1 MNLKILTPAGLQ
13 LCHYQVELLAPPQ
26 PFFHTAVQLSGTFG
40 RISFTKIDLRG
51 CTVWI
56 ADYQISE
63 ALTLQGFASEL
74 VFQLCY
80 PVPPGTGTITADE
93 APAPQKIFLSLT
105 NFHSISFPA
114 ASSQMLFIHYHAAY
128 FNTTGTANN
137 GSLRSI
143 FPASGETAPLTLPL
157 NAAALTVLTQ
167 IMNASPANR
176 IVHLYLEAKVK
187 ELLTLLYQLANPGSA
202 PSLSEKEIATLKQVR
217 ETILADLSRYYTIFE
232 LAKLT
237 GTNAY
242 TLKSN
247 FKTWFGIPLHLFLH
261 NCRMEKATQLLLTT
275 TLSVKEISFA
285 VGYKNVSN
293 FSETFKNYF
302 GYPPSK
308 LREE

>member
-1 MNLKILTPAGLQ
+1 MKILSPAGLQ
-13 LCHYQVELLAPPQ
+13 LCHYQVELLAPAQ

-40 RISFTKIDLRG
+40 RISFTKIDIRN

-56 ADYQISE
+56 AGYQISE
-63 ALTLQGFASEL
+63 PLTLQGFASEL

-80 PVPPGTGTITADE
+80 PVPPGTTTIAAGD
-93 APAPQKIFLSLT
+93 AAAAQKIFLSLT
-105 NFHSISFPA
+105 GFHSISLPA
-114 ASSQMLFIHYHAAY
+114 ACSQMLFIHYHPPY
-128 FNTTGTANN
+128 FTTASSANN

-143 FPASGETAPLTLPL
+143 FPASRETPPLSLSL

-167 IMNASPANR
+167 ITNASPANR

-187 ELLTLLYQLANPGSA
+187 ELLTLLYQLANPESA

-261 NCRMEKATQLLLTT
+261 NCRMEKATQLLLTS
-275 TLSVKEISFA
+275 TLSVKEIAFT

-293 FSETFKNYF
+293 FSESFKNYF
-302 GYPPSK
+302 GYPPSR